1 MAAEPAM
8 IHENFDR
15 PAAKRRPVRRRRR
28 FESVSA
34 LSTLDCSVEDYSGFY
49 GYGESGFDSGE
60 GA

>member
-1 MAAEPAM
+1 M
-8 IHENFDR
+8 IHENFDG

-28 FESVSA
+28 FGSVSA